1 MFRCYF
7 YDKADRQGINN
18 KQTFVVYFLSRQESR
33 IFLKMTFVP
42 WSKSA
47 KEKSPKME
55 NTKSA
60 KTCKLS
66 KKTIWITI
74 SVFGFIL
81 IQSLI
86 LGFWFMTYTTLN
98 QERIKVS
105 ELEGR
110 LAKMANYEALLKY
123 NEDADK
129 KLYKVKAMAKGQC
142 YQLFD
147 MFHGTS
153 RSLKVPKGV

>member
-1 MFRCYF
+1 MVEIWTSTPLKDYF
-7 YDKADRQGINN
+7 
-18 KQTFVVYFLSRQESR
+18 
-33 IFLKMTFVP
+33 IFGTQ
-42 WSKSA
+42 
-47 KEKSPKME
+47 
-55 NTKSA
+55 
-60 KTCKLS
+60 C
-66 KKTIWITI
+66 WITI

-105 ELEGR
+105 ELEGP

-129 KLYKVKAMAKGQC
+129 KLYEVKAKTEG
-142 YQLFD
+142 
-147 MFHGTS
+147 
-153 RSLKVPKGV
+153 